1 MQCTGKASLRVDP
14 ILMMK
19 LTLVLIHTLHNL
31 SPIKNVKRSH
41 LLKIL
46 FPDPVKSLNRQSLC
60 RGWNLCKMQLQICGE
75 DYRFVCSVW
84 WGHRRSFN
92 QSTSLPPVSLALEAG
107 ISSFSYL
114 EILLAFCFFVCS
126 KLPAKRNY
134 FNNALISLDS
144 LRGFSQR
151 LFASFKTN
159 LDLVVDYRN
168 FYWNSLPIIPWANCI
183 LQFKRRFLRP
193 RY

>member
-1 MQCTGKASLRVDP
+1 
-14 ILMMK
+14 
-19 LTLVLIHTLHNL
+19 
-31 SPIKNVKRSH
+31 
-41 LLKIL
+41 
-46 FPDPVKSLNRQSLC
+46 
-60 RGWNLCKMQLQICGE
+60 MQLQICGE
-75 DYRFVCSVW
+75 DYHFVCSVW

>member
-1 MQCTGKASLRVDP
+1 
-14 ILMMK
+14 
-19 LTLVLIHTLHNL
+19 
-31 SPIKNVKRSH
+31 
-41 LLKIL
+41 
-46 FPDPVKSLNRQSLC
+46 
-60 RGWNLCKMQLQICGE
+60 MQLQICGE

-183 LQFKRRFLRP
+183 LQFKRSDFEARVLGGGEFKFNAHKQRIKFKLQ
-193 RY
+193 

>member
-1 MQCTGKASLRVDP
+1 MLRVSECTGKASLRVDP

-60 RGWNLCKMQLQICGE
+60 RGWN
-75 DYRFVCSVW
+75 RFVCSVW

>member
-1 MQCTGKASLRVDP
+1 MLKVWIG
-14 ILMMK
+14 
-19 LTLVLIHTLHNL
+19 NL
-31 SPIKNVKRSH
+31 CVE
-41 LLKIL
+41 
-46 FPDPVKSLNRQSLC
+46 
-60 RGWNLCKMQLQICGE
+60 GGTCKMQLQICGE

-183 LQFKRRFLRP
+183 LQFKRSSSDFEAKVLGGGEFKFSAHKQRIKFKLQ
-193 RY
+193 

>member
-1 MQCTGKASLRVDP
+1 
-14 ILMMK
+14 
-19 LTLVLIHTLHNL
+19 
-31 SPIKNVKRSH
+31 
-41 LLKIL
+41 
-46 FPDPVKSLNRQSLC
+46 
-60 RGWNLCKMQLQICGE
+60 MQLQICGE

-183 LQFKRRFLRP
+183 LQYKRIRSDFEARVLGGGEFKFNAHKQRMKFKLQ
-193 RY
+193 